1 VSTATQH
8 KDRKI
13 LITRLLNMLPQQ
25 NLQIISTLMIHL
37 RHISEY
43 HASNLMTAENL
54 AIVFGPILL
63 RPSSVSVET
72 LFADVPY
79 VNKCIGMLIND
90 CSFFFKNKLVL
101 LHRQTKQTSLFEEM
115 RRAGA
120 ELIIEER
127 KRREKEEK
135 RLKEEQRK
143 SERKKK
149 YNTYSSSKRQT
160 VKALLDTEFD
170 PAIDEHG
177 NVAHHPSTSPAP
189 DPSSPSSARNKGN
202 GSCSPDMGGRAVRPQ
217 TSYNPASAPML
228 PTPSTSPRPPLPPLP
243 ENLPPP
249 PPVSAGTLRRSV
261 SAYNPVPAIV
271 VGGHNGGGAGGTNS
285 HRAISP
291 RSRPTRPVG
300 IMMIPPSGPAS
311 PDVPR
316 SNGHHHPHHNQPL
329 EYDDKGIP
337 VPPPPPPPLELT
349 EGKTNCGTTDHH
361 RITIGV
367 ADDDDDDDHQ

>member
-1 VSTATQH
+1 
-8 KDRKI
+8 

-37 RHISEY
+37 RHISE
-43 HASNLMTAENL
+43 HHMSNLMTAENL

-127 KRREKEEK
+127 RRREKEEK

-170 PAIDEHG
+170 PSIDDHG
-177 NVAHHPSTSPAP
+177 NGHHPSTSPAP
-189 DPSSPSSARNKGN
+189 DPSSPSGARKDINQ
-202 GSCSPDMGGRAVRPQ
+202 SGGVAVRPH
-217 TSYNPASAPML
+217 TSYNPASSAPML
-228 PTPSTSPRPPLPPLP
+228 ATPSLSPRPALPPLP

-249 PPVSAGTLRRSV
+249 PSVNAGTLRRSV
-261 SAYNPVPAIV
+261 SAYNPVPAM
-271 VGGHNGGGAGGTNS
+271 GGSDHGHSPKPARLSTAGGPV
-285 HRAISP
+285 SP
-291 RSRPTRPVG
+291 RHQRPARPVG
-300 IMMIPPSGPAS
+300 IVMTPAAFSTS
-311 PDVPR
+311 PDLPVR
-316 SNGHHHPHHNQPL
+316 SNGHHLPPPHHHK
-329 EYDDKGIP
+329 YDDRGIP
-337 VPPPPPPPLELT
+337 VPPPPPPPMELT
-349 EGKTNCGTTDHH
+349 EGMSYVSPSFVTTTNHLTPNRCVTPRGKEKKT
-361 RITIGV
+361 RR
-367 ADDDDDDDHQ
+367 